1 MKAILFDLDD
11 TLIDFKSMKKAAIT
25 EASKA
30 MAKAGLGMKASE
42 AYETLNSVYWEVG
55 IESNS
60 AIEEFLGRL
69 GRLDDRI
76 LAAGI
81 NGYLRGKLS
90 HTKPVEGAIGAI
102 KKLKRRYKVAVVTD
116 APRLKAWQRL
126 NLMGMD
132 SLFDAVITFDDTGK
146 KKPDE
151 APFKAA
157 LKKLGV
163 KPEEAVMVGDWYER
177 DVEGA
182 KKVGMKAVLVGKPRC
197 NEDYCVSKFKGI
209 LEINF
214 EDGKKG
220 SPS

>member
-1 MKAILFDLDD
+1 MIKAILFDLDD
-11 TLIDFKSMKKAAIT
+11 TLIDFKGMKDAAIT

-30 MAKAGLGMKASE
+30 MVKAGLDMKASE
-42 AYETLNSVYWEVG
+42 AYEKLNNVYWEVG

-60 AIEEFLGRL
+60 AIEEFLKRL

-81 NGYLRGKLS
+81 NGYLRGKLAN
-90 HTKPVEGAIGAI
+90 TDAVPGALEAI
-102 KKLKRRYKVAVVTD
+102 RKLKKKYKVGVITD

-132 SLFDAVITFDDTGK
+132 KLFDVVVAYEDTGK
-146 KKPDE
+146 RKPSE
-151 APFKAA
+151 EPFRVA
-157 LKKLGV
+157 LKKLKV

-182 KKVGMKAVLVGKPRC
+182 QKVGMKAILVGKPC
-197 NEDYCVSKFKGI
+197 GEEDWCVSKFSNISK
-209 LEINF
+209 LDF
-214 EDGKKG
+214 D
-220 SPS
+220 

>member
-11 TLIDFKSMKKAAIT
+11 TLIDFKGMKKAAIT
-25 EASKA
+25 EAAKA
-30 MAKAGLGMKASE
+30 MVKAGLDMTSSE
-42 AYETLNSVYWEVG
+42 VYESLNSTFWEVG

-60 AIEEFLGRL
+60 AIQEFLKRL

-81 NGYLRGKLS
+81 NGYLKGKLS
-90 HTKPVEGAIGAI
+90 HTDPVPGALDVI
-102 KKLKRRYKVAVVTD
+102 KKLKKKYKVGVITD

-132 SLFDAVITFDDTGK
+132 KLFDVVIAYEDTGK
-146 KKPDE
+146 RKPDE
-151 APFKAA
+151 MPFRVA
-157 LKKLGV
+157 LKKLSV

-197 NEDYCVSKFKGI
+197 DEDWCVSKFADISK
-209 LEINF
+209 LVFN
-214 EDGKKG
+214 
-220 SPS
+220 

>member
-1 MKAILFDLDD
+1 MTLAILFDLDD

-42 AYETLNSVYWEVG
+42 AYEKLNSVYWEVG

-60 AIEEFLGRL
+60 AIEEFLRRL

-90 HTKPVEGAIGAI
+90 HTKPVEGAIEAI
-102 KKLKRRYKVAVVTD
+102 KKLKKRYKVAVVTD

-146 KKPDE
+146 TKPDE

-177 DVEGA
+177 DIQGA
-182 KKVGMKAVLVGKPRC
+182 KKLGMKAVLVGKARC
-197 NEDYCVSKFKGI
+197 DEDWCVSRFADISK
-209 LEINF
+209 L
-214 EDGKKG
+214 DLD
-220 SPS
+220 